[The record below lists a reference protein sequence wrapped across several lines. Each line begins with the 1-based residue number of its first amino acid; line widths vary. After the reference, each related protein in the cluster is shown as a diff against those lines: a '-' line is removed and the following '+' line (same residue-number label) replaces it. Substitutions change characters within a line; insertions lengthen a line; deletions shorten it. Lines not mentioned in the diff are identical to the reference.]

1 MRYVKLICGTLIAGI
16 AYLTMFIQFLFY
28 SDESISLKKLIIR
41 EFISMIFVFIGLY
54 LLFANKTVADK
65 ESN

>member
-16 AYLTMFIQFLFY
+16 AYLTMFVQFLFY

-41 EFISMIFVFIGLY
+41 EFISLIFVFIGMY
-54 LLFANKTVADK
+54 LVFANKPVADK